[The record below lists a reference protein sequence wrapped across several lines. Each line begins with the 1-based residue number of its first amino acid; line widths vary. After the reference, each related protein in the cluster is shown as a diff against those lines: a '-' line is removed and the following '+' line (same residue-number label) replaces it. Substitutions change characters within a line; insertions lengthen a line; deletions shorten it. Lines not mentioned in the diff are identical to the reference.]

1 MESYLSNFYRRNSNA
16 CWALFLLVAHVATPS
31 AKGQQIPLFNAINME
46 TKETF
51 RSNFCQLHR
60 QVETGAVPL
69 RYALK
74 DSNVRPALFRYQLDK
89 ETGGIDEVDPPLGI
103 KILDEIARRAQFEW
117 RDSYGVIDSP
127 AGNQTWGGVL
137 SWSLDT
143 YDLNGDWFL
152 RTTDRLADGILFP
165 EKWYDGSLIMVRK
178 VKEID
183 DNFRFFALLLPFTW
197 GVWLFILV
205 ITILSGLVYYAIEYI
220 WSDGDKK
227 KMHVTLIESIF
238 QTFLNMTGHSLYDP
252 KHSGTRL
259 ITFSTCFFFLVLL
272 ASYTANL
279 TSFLVIKNS
288 PDLVINDIQDVIK
301 NNLRVCVLQSSTSET
316 FMRERYETA
325 RLVEKESIE
334 KTYLGLDSEECDVVL
349 TTIGTWTKNKGNI
362 VYNQDCRKEWVG
374 RVVQANDAGF
384 TIRDS
389 AELCSSLVRDVF
401 SLHLLEMKRDKTYET
416 IWNSEVS
423 VTNNCQDVEDSE
435 DDALDA
441 AKMNMTNLGGIF
453 IFHAI
458 ALVVGLVLTVY
469 SKHKKKRRLKNACSR
484 LSVNNPSVNNSSVNN
499 SSLKTA
505 GATTIQLKS
514 ASSSSSKSN
523 LDIDKN
529 SSLVKEAEENGLS
542 MARSDS
548 KQTEYIAAIEKQ
560 IECMDAMKKQME
572 VFQEQLAQLA
582 HLKEGKTE

>member
-1 MESYLSNFYRRNSNA
+1 MESSLSNFYRRNSNA
-16 CWALFLLVAHVATPS
+16 CWAIFLLVAHVATPS
-31 AKGQQIPLFNAINME
+31 ARGQQIPLFNATNME
-46 TKETF
+46 TNETF
-51 RSNFCQLHR
+51 RSNFCQQHR
-60 QVETGAVPL
+60 QVELGVVPL

-74 DSNVRPALFRYQLDK
+74 GSNVRPALFRYQLDD

-127 AGNQTWGGVL
+127 AGNQTWGDVL

-165 EKWYDGSLIMVRK
+165 EHWYDGSLIMVRK
-178 VKEID
+178 VKEIGD
-183 DNFRFFALLLPFTW
+183 DNFQLFALLSPFTK
-197 GVWLFILV
+197 GVWILSIA

-220 WSDGDKK
+220 GSDGDPK
-227 KMHVTLIESIF
+227 KMKVTLRESVF
-238 QTFLNMTGHSLYDP
+238 QTFLNMTGHSLFDP
-252 KHSGTRL
+252 KQPGTRL
-259 ITFSTCFFFLVLL
+259 ITFSSCFLFLVLL

-279 TSFLVIKNS
+279 TSFLVVKNS

-301 NNLRVCVLQSSTSET
+301 NNLRVCVLRSSTSET
-316 FMRERYETA
+316 FLRERYVTA

-334 KTYLGLDSEECDVVL
+334 QSYLGLDSEECDVVL
-349 TTIGTWTKNKGNI
+349 TTTGTWMKNKGNI
-362 VYNQDCRKEWVG
+362 EYNKDCRKEWVG
-374 RVVQANDAGF
+374 RVVQPNDAGF

-401 SLHLLEMKRDKTYET
+401 SLHLLEMKRDKTYNT
-416 IWNSEVS
+416 IWNSKVS
-423 VTNNCQDVEDSE
+423 VTNNCQDIEASE
-435 DDALDA
+435 DDAVDA
-441 AKMNMTNLGGIF
+441 AKMNMKNLGGIF
-453 IFHAI
+453 VFHAI
-458 ALVVGLVLTVY
+458 TMVVGLALTVF
-469 SKHKKKRRLKNACSR
+469 SKHQKKRRLKNASSR
-484 LSVNNPSVNNSSVNN
+484 LSVNNSSVNN

-514 ASSSSSKSN
+514 ASASSSSN

-572 VFQEQLAQLA
+572 VFQEQLV

>member
-31 AKGQQIPLFNAINME
+31 ARGQQIPLFNAINME
-46 TKETF
+46 TNETF

-60 QVETGAVPL
+60 QVEIGVVPL
-69 RYALK
+69 RHALK
-74 DSNVRPALFRYQLDK
+74 DSKIRPALFRYQLDK

-127 AGNQTWGGVL
+127 SGNQTWSDVL
-137 SWSLDT
+137 TWSLDT
-143 YDLNGDWFL
+143 YDLNGDWHL

-183 DNFRFFALLLPFTW
+183 DSFQLIALLMPFTW
-197 GVWLFILV
+197 GVWLLILAIII
-205 ITILSGLVYYAIEYI
+205 ITGLVYYAIEYI
-220 WSDGDKK
+220 GCDGDTK
-227 KMHVTLIESIF
+227 KMELTLRESLF
-238 QTFLNMTGHSLYDP
+238 QAFLNMTGHSLHDP
-252 KHSGTRL
+252 KQPGTRL
-259 ITFSTCFFFLVLL
+259 ITCTTCFLFLVLL

-279 TSFLVIKNS
+279 TSFLVIKNT

-301 NNLRVCVLQSSTSET
+301 NNLRVCVLRSSTSET

-325 RLVEKESIE
+325 RLVEKETIE
-334 KTYLGLDSEECDVVL
+334 KSYLGLDSEECDVVL

-362 VYNQDCRKEWVG
+362 VYNKDCRKEWVG
-374 RVVQANDAGF
+374 RVVQPNDAGY
-384 TIRDS
+384 TLKDS

-401 SLHLLEMKRDKTYET
+401 SLHLLEMKRDKTFET

-423 VTNNCQDVEDSE
+423 VTNNCQDIEDSE
-435 DDALDA
+435 GDASLA
-441 AKMNMTNLGGIF
+441 AKMNMKNLGGIF

-458 ALVVGLVLTVY
+458 ALVGGLAFTVY
-469 SKHKKKRRLKNACSR
+469 SKHQRNRRLKNVSTTNTQSR
-484 LSVNNPSVNNSSVNN
+484 LPVNN

-514 ASSSSSKSN
+514 ASASSSKSN

-529 SSLVKEAEENGLS
+529 LSLVEEDGLS

-548 KQTEYIAAIEKQ
+548 KQKEFVAAIEKQ
-560 IECMDAMKKQME
+560 IECMNAMKKQME
-572 VFQEQLAQLA
+572 VFQEQLA
-582 HLKEGKTE
+582 HLKEEKTE

>member
-31 AKGQQIPLFNAINME
+31 ARGQQIPLFNAINME
-46 TKETF
+46 TNETF

-60 QVETGAVPL
+60 QVEIGVVPL
-69 RYALK
+69 RHALK
-74 DSNVRPALFRYQLDK
+74 DSKIRPALFRYQLDK

-127 AGNQTWGGVL
+127 SGNQTWSDVL
-137 SWSLDT
+137 TWSLDT
-143 YDLNGDWFL
+143 YDLNGDWHL

-183 DNFRFFALLLPFTW
+183 DSFQLIALLLPFTW
-197 GVWLFILV
+197 GVWLLTLAIII
-205 ITILSGLVYYAIEYI
+205 ITGLVYYAIEYI
-220 WSDGDKK
+220 GCDCDTK
-227 KMHVTLIESIF
+227 KMELTLRESLF
-238 QTFLNMTGHSLYDP
+238 QTFLNMTGHSLYEP
-252 KHSGTRL
+252 KQPGTRL
-259 ITFSTCFFFLVLL
+259 ITCTTCFLFLVLL

-279 TSFLVIKNS
+279 TSFLVIKNT

-301 NNLRVCVLQSSTSET
+301 NNLRVCVLRSSTSET

-325 RLVEKESIE
+325 RLVEKETIE
-334 KTYLGLDSEECDVVL
+334 KSYLGLDSEECDVVL

-362 VYNQDCRKEWVG
+362 VYNKDCRKEWVG
-374 RVVQANDAGF
+374 RVVQANDAGY
-384 TIRDS
+384 TLKDS

-423 VTNNCQDVEDSE
+423 VTNNCQDIEDSE
-435 DDALDA
+435 EDASLA
-441 AKMNMTNLGGIF
+441 AKMNMKNLGGIF

-458 ALVVGLVLTVY
+458 ALVGGLAFTVY
-469 SKHKKKRRLKNACSR
+469 SKHQRNRRLKNVSTTNTQSR
-484 LSVNNPSVNNSSVNN
+484 LPVNN

-514 ASSSSSKSN
+514 ASASSSKSN

-529 SSLVKEAEENGLS
+529 LSLVEEDGLS

-548 KQTEYIAAIEKQ
+548 KQKEFVAAIEKQ
-560 IECMDAMKKQME
+560 IECMNAMKKQME
-572 VFQEQLAQLA
+572 VFQEQLA
-582 HLKEGKTE
+582 HLKEEKTE